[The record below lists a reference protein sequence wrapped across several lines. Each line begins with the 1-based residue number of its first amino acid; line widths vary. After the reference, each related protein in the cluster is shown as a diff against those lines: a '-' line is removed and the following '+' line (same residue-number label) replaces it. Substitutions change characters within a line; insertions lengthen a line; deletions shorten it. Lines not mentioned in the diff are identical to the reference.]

1 MNDRRTSPAT
11 DPELTVSFAGR
22 RWRANTSQAHDLSI
36 PLDFA
41 GPQPTFF
48 GADRAKAEALQAGTF
63 IGDVRRG
70 GSVNCARYTLT
81 PHCNGTHTECVG
93 HVTIESRSIR
103 SLAPAH
109 PVLCVV
115 VSVTPENFESTEER
129 SPLVSQPG
137 DRLITRL
144 SLESATS
151 QLGSLP
157 AGALVIRTLPN
168 DRAKLSRNH
177 DEGAPPPYL
186 SAEAAQWLVSS
197 NVEHLIVDLPSID
210 RASDEGRLTAHRIF
224 WGMPAGATAASSATR
239 AHSTITE
246 LAYVD
251 DVVSDG
257 LYLLSLQVAPFEAEA
272 APSRP
277 ILYPLVPA

>member
-1 MNDRRTSPAT
+1 
-11 DPELTVSFAGR
+11 
-22 RWRANTSQAHDLSI
+22 
-36 PLDFA
+36 
-41 GPQPTFF
+41 
-48 GADRAKAEALQAGTF
+48 
-63 IGDVRRG
+63 
-70 GSVNCARYTLT
+70 
-81 PHCNGTHTECVG
+81 
-93 HVTIESRSIR
+93 
-103 SLAPAH
+103 
-109 PVLCVV
+109 
-115 VSVTPENFESTEER
+115 
-129 SPLVSQPG
+129 
-137 DRLITRL
+137 
-144 SLESATS
+144 LESATS

-210 RASDEGRLTAHRIF
+210 RASDEGRLTAQRIF

-277 ILYPLVPA
+277 ILYPLVPACLSSSRSPRHANETRRIHSQRCAPSFTFRGARMAPTPCTSVATR